1 LIEYLYVCLAVVCPT
16 IANPDFT
23 DGVPTDTTTTSDA
36 TAVPGWLRYI
46 QSGSSG
52 NTYLTSGGSAPVS
65 GFAIPTMT
73 GQYAIS
79 DEVDTLSFQYYMQ
92 NSVSPADSPTWN
104 YDGGSVQQV
113 AIDLFDASSP
123 TFYTDLQAYL
133 FSSDPTIATG
143 PPFLAH
149 ILSQDAANASNNQG
163 VRALSVVLPSFPGRS
178 VAIVVRNTNNG
189 GFLQFGT
196 DTFQFVCS

>member
-1 LIEYLYVCLAVVCPT
+1 
-16 IANPDFT
+16 
-23 DGVPTDTTTTSDA
+23 VPTDTTTTSDA

-79 DEVDTLSFQYYMQ
+79 DEVDPMSAAIVSSTFTLPAATVTLSFQYYMQ